1 MRVISILGSTGS
13 IGTSTLDVVRN
24 NPEKFKV
31 AGLAC
36 GSNLDLLVQ
45 QIQEFK
51 PQYVSVG
58 KAEDVAKLQAQLG
71 NGFSEIGCGMQGN
84 ITVATLPETD
94 MVISAIVGAAGL
106 EPTLSAL
113 KAKKAVG
120 LANKETL
127 VVAGSLMT
135 QVAKKQ
141 QVTLL
146 PIDSEHSAIFQC
158 LVGQNRDEL
167 RKIIITASGGPFLH
181 KPRDEFSSITVE
193 QALKHPNWSMGA
205 KITIDSAT
213 LMNKGLE
220 VIEAKWLFDLEPEEI
235 EVVIHPQSIIHS
247 MIEFHDGSILA
258 QLGIPDMRVPIAY
271 ALSFPERL
279 PNSLPSLSLTEIGS
293 LTFFPPDYEK
303 FNCLKLARQSLSK
316 GGSYTAV
323 LNAANEVAV
332 KRFLEKKI
340 GFSAIPYVV
349 EATLEKHQSCEPAS
363 VDEILAIDK
372 WARFEAERV
381 TRNYVLN

>member
-58 KAEDVAKLQAQLG
+58 KEEDIAKLQAQLG
-71 NGFSEIGCGMQGN
+71 KSVPEIGWGMQGN
-84 ITVATLPETD
+84 ITVATLPQVD

-135 QVAKKQ
+135 QMAKKQ
-141 QVTLL
+141 QVTLF

-167 RKIIITASGGPFLH
+167 RKIIITASGGPFLN

-279 PNSLPSLSLTEIGS
+279 PNSLPSLSLTELGS

-303 FNCLKLARQSLSK
+303 FDCLKLARQSLSK

-363 VDEILAIDK
+363 VDEILAIDQ

-381 TRNYVLN
+381 TKHYVLN